1 MQLQLHLRPVLRPA
15 LEATAYRVP
24 YFCAISFDMP
34 HSPSCRSRWWFNA
47 PPSAAASAAQ
57 GVATDASFDLC
68 STSPSREHL
77 CFLRAVV
84 VVLLVLFSVLHFD
97 LLPRQS
103 FSIFAVALKR
113 KMQQQKCSCRRK
125 EMERERERE
134 ENSTNKKSLPAFCVE
149 TFIQP

>member
-1 MQLQLHLRPVLRPA
+1 MLRPA

-34 HSPSCRSRWWFNA
+34 HSPSCRSSWWHNA
-47 PPSAAASAAQ
+47 PPPAAASAAQ

-125 EMERERERE
+125 EMESERERE
-134 ENSTNKKSLPAFCVE
+134 GRKFDKQEITSGVLR
-149 TFIQP
+149 